1 MQIRNLIPSQEDGR
15 SKVAREALAERI
27 ARWTVDKN
35 QPDTPIPELILRR
48 WEAPTESTSYLHEPS
63 ICLIAQGAKRVLL
76 GEETYIY
83 DTHHYLIASVNLPI
97 MAEVIEASSEKPYL
111 GLMLRL
117 DRKAIAQMM
126 LDSNL
131 PSPRT
136 RESSRGLAV
145 GEVSASLLVA
155 FQRLI
160 DLLYE
165 PEDIPVLAPLIQR
178 EILYRLLVG
187 EQGPRLRQTVAAGSQ
202 SHQIARS
209 IDWLK
214 DNFARQ
220 LRIDDLAAHARM
232 STSTFHHHFRAL
244 TAMSPLQ
251 FQKRLRLHEARR
263 LMLADH
269 LDASTA
275 AFQVGYESPS
285 QFNREYSRM
294 FGAPPLRDISGLRQM
309 AMDGGDANSQ
319 GLARVNSG
327 EAMQG

>member
-1 MQIRNLIPSQEDGR
+1 MKTRNLISRQEAGET
-15 SKVAREALAERI
+15 KYAREALAEMI
-27 ARWTVDKN
+27 ARWTVDKG
-35 QPDTPIPELILRR
+35 QADTPIPDLILRR
-48 WEAPTESTSYLHEPS
+48 WESPTHSTSYLHEPS

-76 GEETYIY
+76 GDEIYIY
-83 DTHHYLIASVNLPI
+83 DTQHFLIASLNLPI
-97 MAEVIEASSEKPYL
+97 MAEVIEASRQKPYL
-111 GLMLRL
+111 GLMLKL
-117 DRKAIAQMM
+117 DRRAIAQLMV
-126 LDSNL
+126 DSNL
-131 PSPRT
+131 PSPRIQ
-136 RESSRGLAV
+136 ESSRGLAV
-145 GEVSASLLVA
+145 GQVTVPLLNA

-160 DLLYE
+160 DLLYQ

-220 LRIDDLAAHARM
+220 FKIDDLAAQASM
-232 STSTFHHHFRAL
+232 SASTFHHHFRAL

-263 LMLADH
+263 LMLSDH

-285 QFNREYSRM
+285 QFNREYNRM

-309 AMDGGDANSQ
+309 AVREGDANYQ
-319 GLARVNSG
+319 ALAQVNSG
-327 EAMQG
+327 EALQG